1 MKKVTLSCLVLCL
14 YCLFLL
20 GCGFLTNTNYDFTI
34 RVSGTERLIFSGHY
48 SIVGAKAL
56 SEPVPAYGTA
66 HGEYKGKGSLV
77 LCSFRKLT
85 EEGVLKVEI
94 LKDSKVVSEAET
106 SAPFGYVSL
115 KTPMPEKNTII
126 TQIMEK
132 VFGREINT
140 SREK

>member
-20 GCGFLTNTNYDFTI
+20 SCGFVTNTNSDFTI

-56 SEPVPAYGTA
+56 SEPLRAYGSA

-85 EEGVLKVEI
+85 EEGLLKVEI

-106 SAPFGYVSL
+106 RAPFGYVSL
-115 KTPMPEKNTII
+115 KTSMPEKNTLISQII
-126 TQIMEK
+126 KK
-132 VFGREINT
+132 VFNRD
-140 SREK
+140 